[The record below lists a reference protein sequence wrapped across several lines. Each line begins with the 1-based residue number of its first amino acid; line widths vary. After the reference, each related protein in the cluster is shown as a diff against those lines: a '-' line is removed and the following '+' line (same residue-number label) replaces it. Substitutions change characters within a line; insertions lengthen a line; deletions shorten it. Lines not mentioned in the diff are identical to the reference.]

1 MNRPIYRQTKSKTQ
15 NNHSSFY
22 RKMSSFPPDQWQVR
36 YLKDMDSL
44 EGTQHADR
52 AVSLE
57 ALMAIKPADG
67 EEGSFRFTLAGTDH
81 IKLRINVQDIL
92 GRDIFKDMYLEIQLE
107 LGTQVNKKYINHKK
121 IN

>member
-1 MNRPIYRQTKSKTQ
+1 
-15 NNHSSFY
+15 
-22 RKMSSFPPDQWQVR
+22 MSSFPPDQWQVR

-92 GRDIFKDMYLEIQLE
+92 GRDIFKDMYLEVQLE
-107 LGTQVNKKYINHKK
+107 LGTQVNKKYIKYKK